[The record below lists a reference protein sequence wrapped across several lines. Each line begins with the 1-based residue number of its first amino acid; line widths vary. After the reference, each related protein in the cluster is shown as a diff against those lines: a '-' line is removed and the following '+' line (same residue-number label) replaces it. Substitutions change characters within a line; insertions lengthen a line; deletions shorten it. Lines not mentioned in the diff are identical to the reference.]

1 MEYIATLITIIG
13 FVIGLGAVL
22 VIDLDGFLGR
32 HSPYW
37 TETTIRVHKVTKPLI
52 WIGMTL
58 VLLGTILMFA
68 SGMLASGIFWTRIA
82 IIAVMIT
89 NGCFLSFVVSPELL
103 RREHVGLARRLLPKS
118 LQRKITLSFLV
129 SAASWWGMLAW
140 TVYTIVVR

>member
-58 VLLGTILMFA
+58 VLLGTMLMFA
-68 SGMLASGIFWTRIA
+68 SGMLASGIFWARIA
-82 IIAVMIT
+82 ITAVMVA

-103 RREHVGLARRLLPKS
+103 RREHAGLARHLLPKP